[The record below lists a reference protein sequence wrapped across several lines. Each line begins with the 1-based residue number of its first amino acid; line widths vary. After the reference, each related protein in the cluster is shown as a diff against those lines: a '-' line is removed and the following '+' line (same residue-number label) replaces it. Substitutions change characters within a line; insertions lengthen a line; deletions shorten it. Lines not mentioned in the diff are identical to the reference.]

1 MNRLFRNT
9 LIIMTAIGILTAIMI
24 LAVDYYVSKTGQKY
38 LYEYEEVPEADAII
52 VLGAYVFPDGR
63 VSDML
68 ADRLNY
74 GYKLFDNNKSNRII
88 VSGDNGQVGYDEVN
102 GMRQFLQSKGVPRE
116 NIFMDHAGFSTYDT
130 LYRARDVFHVKK
142 AIIVSQEYHLRRAL
156 YIAKKLGIE
165 AYGVS
170 SDTYIYP
177 GMKYYRLM
185 EVGARFKAFLQTEI
199 LKSKP
204 KYLGDAI
211 PIWKNGELT
220 DDGKS

>member
-1 MNRLFRNT
+1 
-9 LIIMTAIGILTAIMI
+9 MTAIGILTAIMI

-52 VLGAYVFPDGR
+52 VLGAYVFPEGR

-74 GYKLFDNNKSNRII
+74 GYKLFDKNKSNRII

-130 LYRARDVFHVKK
+130 LYRAKDVFLVKK
-142 AIIVSQEYHLRRAL
+142 LL
-156 YIAKKLGIE
+156 
-165 AYGVS
+165 
-170 SDTYIYP
+170 
-177 GMKYYRLM
+177 
-185 EVGARFKAFLQTEI
+185 
-199 LKSKP
+199 
-204 KYLGDAI
+204 
-211 PIWKNGELT
+211 
-220 DDGKS
+220 